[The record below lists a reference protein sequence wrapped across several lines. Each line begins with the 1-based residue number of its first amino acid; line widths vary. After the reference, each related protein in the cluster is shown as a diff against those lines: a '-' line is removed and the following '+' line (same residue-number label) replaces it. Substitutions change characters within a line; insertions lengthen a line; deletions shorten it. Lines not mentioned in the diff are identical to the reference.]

1 MAKVY
6 LGLGTNLGDKKNNL
20 RTAIQYIEERIGKVV
35 SLSAFYE
42 TAPWGFVSDNPF
54 LNAAVCV
61 ETKLTPLELLKE
73 TQAIERQL
81 GRKSKSNG
89 NYADRIIDMDI
100 LLYDELVLETD
111 ELIIPHPLMT
121 QRSFV
126 MIPLTE
132 IAPELIHPVYKKKIK
147 DLFEIA

>member
-6 LGLGTNLGDKKNNL
+6 LGLGTNLGDKENNL
-20 RTAIQYIEERIGKVV
+20 RTAVKYIEERIGKVV
-35 SLSAFYE
+35 SLSAFYK
-42 TAPWGFVSDNPF
+42 TAPWGFVSDNSF

-61 ETKLTPLELLKE
+61 ETKLTPLQLLKE
-73 TQAIERQL
+73 TQAIEKQS
-81 GRKSKSNG
+81 GRKNKSNG
-89 NYADRIIDMDI
+89 KYTDRIIDIDI

-111 ELIIPHPLMT
+111 KLIIPHPLMT

-147 DLFEIA
+147 DLSEIA